1 MSVLRNDYMVN
12 KTIYLAYHLD
22 KLRKQKGYCVEEF
35 VFGICSDRQYRRYIS
50 GENIVPSS
58 NISKFCE
65 KLGISLSDFFYS
77 LNKKDRYD
85 YRKLSKIYHTVIN
98 HNLNEAEKLIS
109 NLRTPKLFDQQNY
122 KFYQYLQIRINYEKD
137 KINTDELYKNI
148 FEVINLNHLQQ
159 GNFYS
164 FVDILFLH
172 LMCRHEVNYGQ
183 YDTLHTLEKILK
195 SDESIYI
202 SSENKTILPP
212 IYANV
217 SSYLGK
223 LGFIKESLSLAI
235 TGLRYCQDNN
245 LTDSLPHL
253 YYSKM
258 LGYLNTNKYESAQ
271 LSAIECLS
279 ACVST
284 NKKLY
289 VTYYELIK
297 NDLGLEPNKLFTNN
311 NLMQL
316 AK

>member
-1 MSVLRNDYMVN
+1 MSVLRNDFMVSN
-12 KTIYLAYHLD
+12 QIYLSYHLD
-22 KLRKQKGYCVEEF
+22 NLRKQKGYCVEEF

-50 GENIVPSS
+50 GENLIPSN
-58 NISKFCE
+58 NISKFCN
-65 KLGISLSDFFYS
+65 KLDISLSDFFYS
-77 LNKKDRYD
+77 LNQKDRYD
-85 YRKLSKIYHTVIN
+85 YKKLSNIYQLLIKN
-98 HNLNEAEKLIS
+98 NMNDAYKLLSDIQS
-109 NLRTPKLFDQQNY
+109 PELFDQQNY
-122 KFYQYLQIRINYEKD
+122 KFFKYLMIRINYELGKTNINEMFRCVY
-137 KINTDELYKNI
+137 KI
-148 FEVINLNHLQQ
+148 INLNHLQLA
-159 GNFYS
+159 NLYS

-311 NLMQL
+311 NLKQL

>member
-1 MSVLRNDYMVN
+1 MSVLRNDFMVSN
-12 KTIYLAYHLD
+12 QIYLSYHLD
-22 KLRKQKGYCVEEF
+22 NLRKQKGYCVEEF

-50 GENIVPSS
+50 GENLIPSN
-58 NISKFCE
+58 NISKFCN
-65 KLGISLSDFFYS
+65 KLDISLSDFFYS
-77 LNKKDRYD
+77 LNQKDRYD
-85 YRKLSKIYHTVIN
+85 YKKLSNIYQLLIKN
-98 HNLNEAEKLIS
+98 NMNDAYKLLSDIQS
-109 NLRTPKLFDQQNY
+109 PELFDQQNY
-122 KFYQYLQIRINYEKD
+122 KFFKYLMIRINYELGKTNINEMFRCVY
-137 KINTDELYKNI
+137 KI
-148 FEVINLNHLQQ
+148 INLNHLQLA
-159 GNFYS
+159 NLYS

-217 SSYLGK
+217 SSYPGK